1 VETDA
6 SLHRALGDPSRARIL
21 ETLRGCTEPQDASQL
36 AQAVGLHVNTVRS
49 HLRVLAK
56 AGVVSVHPEKRR
68 TRGRPRLVYEA
79 ASEPEATGDR
89 AGYQL
94 LAEILASELASS
106 GEDSAD
112 RARQAGEAWGRFLVS
127 RRPPHVPASA
137 AEDID
142 AVLDLLDE
150 AGFDPALE
158 PDATGH
164 TVLMQ
169 HCPFGEVADHYRK
182 IVCAVHLGLIQGA
195 LDELGASTRA
205 DRLVAFVRPGV
216 CAAHLERA
224 GTSAA

>member
-1 VETDA
+1 MNAVETDA
-6 SLHRALGDPSRARIL
+6 SLHRALADPSRARIL
-21 ETLRGCTEPQDASQL
+21 ERLRATEAPQDASQL
-36 AQAVGLHVNTVRS
+36 ARAVGLHVNTVRS
-49 HLRVLAK
+49 HLRVLAT
-56 AGVVSVHPEKRR
+56 AGLVAVHPEERH
-68 TRGRPRLVYEA
+68 TRGRPRLVYEPA
-79 ASEPEATGDR
+79 AQAETSGAH

-106 GEDSAD
+106 GDDSAG

-127 RRPPHVPASA
+127 RRPPHVPSSAS
-137 AEDID
+137 EDIA

-150 AGFDPALE
+150 AGFDPTLE

-195 LDELGASTRA
+195 LDELGAHARA
-205 DRLVAFVRPGV
+205 DRLVPFARPGV
-216 CAAHLERA
+216 CAAHLS
-224 GTSAA
+224 G

>member
-21 ETLRGCTEPQDASQL
+21 ETLRGCTQPQDASQL
-36 AQAVGLHVNTVRS
+36 AQAVSLHVNTVRS
-49 HLRVLAK
+49 HLRVLVT
-56 AGVVSVHPEKRR
+56 AGLVSVHPEERR
-68 TRGRPRLVYEA
+68 TRGRPRLVYA
-79 ASEPEATGDR
+79 AATQPEPSGAQ

-106 GEDSAD
+106 GDDSAD

-127 RRPPHVPASA
+127 RRPPHVPSSAS
-137 AEDID
+137 EDVD
-142 AVLDLLDE
+142 AVLDLLAE
-150 AGFDPALE
+150 AGFDPTLE

-195 LDELGASTRA
+195 LDELGAHARA
-205 DRLVAFVRPGV
+205 DRLVPFVRPGV
-216 CAAHLERA
+216 CAAHL
-224 GTSAA
+224 SA